1 MTTPT
6 LPPEVA
12 LLVATA
18 KAHARNAARLPY
30 DPGPRAL
37 QLENAEAAIDQ
48 LGALAHLSA
57 SASAAAQ
64 GEAVPAGFWLAPME
78 ADQDMRLAPNK
89 RWDMTTTWRAMR
101 DSWLSRHPAPPAS
114 ASAPRAQPAAASA
127 AVREHVETAY
137 RLVFEG
143 YSRPRDYYSID
154 HDYIVFLR
162 DKLTKAHGIL
172 QRAIG
177 VAQAAPVDALPELP
191 EEDAWLVT
199 EGVDVGV
206 GMDRESRL
214 SWDWVEGAECEQLF
228 TLTRL
233 RTYARVA
240 QALVRATPATTLEL
254 PHPGGAEISAL
265 LDSIL
270 HEYNWP
276 SNPKNAARAGWT
288 AAMRYLRSATPRVEV
303 QPLTEERRLRA
314 VEEHCWDVRC
324 IDLPTGAGDADV
336 GWQVIEHYEAKPHER
351 VRGAMW
357 ARTPGEAIDAAI
369 AHVAGDLAIARRAHG
384 IGTHREADKE
394 QGNG

>member
-127 AVREHVETAY
+127 AVR
-137 RLVFEG
+137 
-143 YSRPRDYYSID
+143 D
-154 HDYIVFLR
+154 
-162 DKLTKAHGIL
+162 
-172 QRAIG
+172 
-177 VAQAAPVDALPELP
+177 
-191 EEDAWLVT
+191 
-199 EGVDVGV
+199 
-206 GMDRESRL
+206 
-214 SWDWVEGAECEQLF
+214 
-228 TLTRL
+228 
-233 RTYARVA
+233 
-240 QALVRATPATTLEL
+240 
-254 PHPGGAEISAL
+254 
-265 LDSIL
+265 
-270 HEYNWP
+270 
-276 SNPKNAARAGWT
+276 
-288 AAMRYLRSATPRVEV
+288 
-303 QPLTEERRLRA
+303 
-314 VEEHCWDVRC
+314 CW
-324 IDLPTGAGDADV
+324 
-336 GWQVIEHYEAKPHER
+336 
-351 VRGAMW
+351 
-357 ARTPGEAIDAAI
+357 
-369 AHVAGDLAIARRAHG
+369 
-384 IGTHREADKE
+384 
-394 QGNG
+394 